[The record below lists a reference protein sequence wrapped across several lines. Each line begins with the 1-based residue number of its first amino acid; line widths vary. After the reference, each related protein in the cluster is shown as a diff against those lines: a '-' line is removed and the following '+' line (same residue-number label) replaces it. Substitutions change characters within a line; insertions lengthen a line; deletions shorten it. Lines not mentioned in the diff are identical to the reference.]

1 MPDEMFNEAVKAAK
15 AGQRRRAKDLLTRLL
30 KANQENVDYWL
41 WMSAVVDTEKEQI
54 FCLQKAVKIDPNSIA
69 ARRGLVVLGA
79 LKPEDAALPPPQ
91 VLEAIPFEIPEL
103 QKGGGFTGFLSR
115 RRNQEILLV
124 SGVGLVAV
132 VMVVLVVMTITG
144 AFRPRRQVAGAG
156 PTATVTNTP
165 LPTATGTP
173 THTPEPC
180 TLPAN
185 PDPKTPLSVYLCLTQ
200 TPTPVAIPTDRAL
213 SEDYKTMIRA
223 YSTGDWQKIIDRADI
238 VTRDSTLENNA
249 HVYFYVAEAYRNLA
263 GDKSNDPNLKNALTN
278 YRTAIAKDGSFAPAY
293 WGKALTEIAQGNN
306 SEAQRD
312 FQGAAQADP
321 NFVPTY
327 LDRAFFSSLNNN
339 YPNALTDLEQ
349 ADAIAPGNAL
359 VLASLAL
366 AYDDNGRPQE
376 ALGAAQQ
383 ALEIDPG
390 MALGYFARGRAE
402 YAAGNF
408 TEADRDLSISYNYV
422 LGRDVTSFGRYK
434 SSYQATVHYHY
445 GLGKTGVGDDA
456 AALTAFNQ
464 ALGLFDAFP
473 LAHLAR
479 GQLYLR
485 AQNYKNAS
493 ADFGITITQLKAS
506 DANNPALLDAYLG
519 NGQALVGQQ
528 DYGNALRNFQ
538 SAVQI
543 DPQNFEGQ
551 LGVGQSLLLTDRA
564 GDSLAAFQAALDAAK
579 TGAQRARAY
588 YGRAQ
593 AYEALGRAA
602 DQIADLAALAAIADA
617 PDGLAPT
624 AVARLTEIGPLPTDT
639 PTPRPTATPTPTS
652 ATATRTATPT
662 RGAATVTPT
671 RTTAPGRTPTPGAVT
686 VTPTRTATP
695 GRTPTAGAVAT
706 TPGKASSTPK
716 GTGTPTRTPTATR
729 TPTRTP

>member
-30 KANQENVDYWL
+30 KADQENVDYWL

-54 FCLQKAVKIDPNSIA
+54 FCLQKALKIDPNSIA

-79 LKPEDAALPPPQ
+79 LRPEDAALPPSQ
-91 VLEAIPFEIPEL
+91 VLEAIPVEIPEL
-103 QKGGGFTGFLSR
+103 QKGGGLTGFLSR
-115 RRNQEILLV
+115 RRNQEILLI

-132 VMVVLVVMTITG
+132 VMVVLVVLTFSG
-144 AFRPRRQVAGAG
+144 FFRPRRQVAAVV

-165 LPTATGTP
+165 LPTATATP
-173 THTPEPC
+173 TNTPVPC

-185 PDPKTPLSVYLCLTQ
+185 PDPNTPLAAYLCLTQ
-200 TPTPVAIPTDRAL
+200 TATPVAIATERAL

-223 YSTGDWQKIIDRADI
+223 YSAGDWQKIIERADI
-238 VTRDSTLENNA
+238 VSRDPTLTDNA

-263 GDKSNDPNLKNALTN
+263 GDRSNDPNLRNALTN
-278 YRTAIAKDGSFAPAY
+278 YRTAISKDGAFAPAY

-306 SEAQRD
+306 PDAQRD
-312 FQGAAQADP
+312 FQSAAQADP

-327 LDRAFFSSLNNN
+327 LDRAFFSSLNGN

-349 ADAIAPGNAL
+349 ANAIALGNAL
-359 VLASLAL
+359 ALASLAL

-376 ALGAAQQ
+376 ALGAAQR
-383 ALEIDPG
+383 AVEIDPG

-402 YAAGNF
+402 YALGNF
-408 TEADRDLSISYNYV
+408 AEADRDLSLSYNYV

-434 SSYQATVHYHY
+434 SLYQASVHYHY
-445 GLGKTGVGDDA
+445 GLGKTGAGDDA
-456 AALTAFNQ
+456 AALTAFDQ
-464 ALGLFDAFP
+464 ALALNNAFP

-479 GQLYLR
+479 GQLHLR
-485 AQNYKNAS
+485 ARNYEDAS
-493 ADFGITITQLKAS
+493 ADFGTAITQLRAS

-519 NGQALVGQQ
+519 NGQALFGQQ
-528 DYGNALRNFQ
+528 DYRNALNNFQ
-538 SAVQI
+538 SAVRLA
-543 DPQNFEGQ
+543 PQSFEGQ
-551 LGVGQSLLLTDRA
+551 LGVGQSLLLTNRA
-564 GDSLAAFQAALDAAK
+564 GDSLAAFQAALDVAE
-579 TGAQRARAY
+579 TGAQRARVY
-588 YGRAQ
+588 YWRAQ
-593 AYEALGRAA
+593 AFEALDRAA

-617 PDGLAPT
+617 PGGLAPT

-652 ATATRTATPT
+652 ATATPTRTPTAVTATPT
-662 RGAATVTPT
+662 
-671 RTTAPGRTPTPGAVT
+671 
-686 VTPTRTATP
+686 
-695 GRTPTAGAVAT
+695 RTPTAGAATPTRTPTTGAATPTRTPTAGAATT
-706 TPGKASSTPK
+706 TPGRASPTPTR
-716 GTGTPTRTPTATR
+716 TGTPTRTPTTTR

>member
-15 AGQRRRAKDLLTRLL
+15 AGQRRRAKDLFTRLL

-54 FCLQKAVKIDPNSIA
+54 FCLQKALKIDPNSIA

-115 RRNQEILLV
+115 RRNQEFLLI

-132 VMVVLVVMTITG
+132 VMIVLVGLTLSG
-144 AFRPRRQVAGAG
+144 AFRPRRQVAGVG

-180 TLPAN
+180 TVPAN
-185 PDPKTPLSVYLCLTQ
+185 PDPNTPLSVYLCLTQ
-200 TPTPVAIPTDRAL
+200 TPTPIAIPTQDTQSYEAYDRMKKGYANGEWDQIL
-213 SEDYKTMIRA
+213 RF
-223 YSTGDWQKIIDRADI
+223 ADQVI
-238 VTRDSTLENNA
+238 QLLPDSPNA
-249 HVYFYVAEAYRNLA
+249 YFYIAEAYRNKA

-312 FQGAAQADP
+312 FQSAAQADP
-321 NFVPTY
+321 NFVQTY
-327 LDRAFFSSLNNN
+327 VDRAFFSSLNGN
-339 YPNALTDLEQ
+339 YANALTDLEQ
-349 ADAIAPGNAL
+349 ASAIAPGNAL

-376 ALGAAQQ
+376 ALGAAQR
-383 ALEIDPG
+383 AVEIDPG
-390 MALGYFARGRAE
+390 MALGYFARGRTV
-402 YAAGNF
+402 YALGNF
-408 TEADRDLSISYNYV
+408 VEADQDLSVSYNYV

-434 SSYQATVHYHY
+434 SFYQATVHYHY
-445 GLGKTGVGDDA
+445 GLAKTGVRDDA
-456 AALTAFNQ
+456 TALTAFNQ
-464 ALGLFDAFP
+464 ALNLYDAFP

-479 GQLYLR
+479 GQLHLR
-485 AQNYKNAS
+485 AQNYEDAS
-493 ADFGITITQLKAS
+493 ADFGTAITQLKAS

-519 NGQALVGQQ
+519 NGQALFGQQ
-528 DYGNALRNFQ
+528 DYRNALRNFQ
-538 SAVQI
+538 SAVQLA
-543 DPQNFEGQ
+543 PQNFEGQ
-551 LGVGQSLLLTDRA
+551 LGVGQSLLLTNKA
-564 GDSLAAFQAALDAAK
+564 GDSVAAFQAALDVAES
-579 TGAQRARAY
+579 GAQRARVY
-588 YGRAQ
+588 YWRAQ

-617 PDGLAPT
+617 PGGLAPT

-639 PTPRPTATPTPTS
+639 PTPRPTATPTPTT
-652 ATATRTATPT
+652 ATATRTATSSP
-662 RGAATVTPT
+662 GAATL
-671 RTTAPGRTPTPGAVT
+671 
-686 VTPTRTATP
+686 TPTRTATP
-695 GRTPTAGAVAT
+695 GRTPTAGTVTT
-706 TPGKASSTPK
+706 TPGKASPTPK
-716 GTGTPTRTPTATR
+716 GTGTPTRTPTSTR